1 MKSELISW
9 IQSILFASAIVFIC
23 YQFLFV
29 PTKVLGVSMLPTF
42 EDEDRIIISKISSI
56 DRFDMIVF
64 NAPDVKDK
72 YVKRVIGIPGD
83 RVEMKEDVL
92 YVNGEVYDE
101 PYVTYIEGDPITVR
115 MTENFTLKEITGH
128 EQVPEGA
135 YFVLGDHRLK
145 SNDSRSF
152 GFIDKRDVI
161 GEVQF
166 RIYPFKGI
174 GIPK

>member
-9 IQSILFASAIVFIC
+9 IQSILFASAIVFVC

-29 PTKVLGVSMLPTF
+29 PTKVLGISMQPTF

-56 DRFDMIVF
+56 DRFDMIIF
-64 NAPDVKDK
+64 KAPDLEDK
-72 YVKRVIGIPGD
+72 YIKRIIGMPGD

-92 YVNGEVYDE
+92 YINGEVYEE
-101 PYVTYIEGDPITVR
+101 PYVTYIEGDPITRR
-115 MTENFTLKEITGH
+115 MTENFTLKEITGR

-152 GFIDKRDVI
+152 GFIGESDVI
-161 GEVQF
+161 GEVKF

-174 GIPK
+174 GMPK